1 MAGPRKTALITGAGK
16 NIGRACAH
24 ALAEEGFNV
33 AINGSSDR
41 AACERVAKECEKL
54 GAKAIVVLGHSNCGA
69 IKGAVDKVKLGNITA
84 LLKNFEPALK
94 AVGKSVGNKFR
105 GMNDFA
111 PCQIPTPA
119 QCIGNADCWLHD
131 AWGNGMAP
139 ASHRTSTA
147 PLSPQTDRHTVWP
160 VSSRSCS
167 RCLLA
172 MANGSRRPKR
182 N

>member
-1 MAGPRKTALITGAGK
+1 M
-16 NIGRACAH
+16 
-24 ALAEEGFNV
+24 
-33 AINGSSDR
+33 
-41 AACERVAKECEKL
+41 
-54 GAKAIVVLGHSNCGA
+54 LGHSNCGA

-111 PCQIPTPA
+111 PCQVPTPA

-139 ASHRTSTA
+139 APYA
-147 PLSPQTDRHTVWP
+147 GGKLKP
-160 VSSRSCS
+160 VSLESLGASVLPTYVGY
-167 RCLLA
+167 LLDD
-172 MANGSRRPKR
+172 KLQCK
-182 N
+182 